1 VNPLELPGLQRV
13 QGMID
18 GSLPRA
24 PITSTMPMRVVAA
37 ERGRVTFVARADA
50 RHLNPMG
57 GVHGGFMAAVLDSA
71 TGTAVQTLLEPGASY
86 STVDLHVQML
96 RPVPTDRDL
105 TAEGRVLHASRNVA
119 AAEAELRDAE
129 GALLARATAT
139 CVIHRPRPAG

>member
-1 VNPLELPGLQRV
+1 MNPLELPGLERV
-13 QGMID
+13 QRMID
-18 GSLPRA
+18 GRLPPA
-24 PITSTMPMRVVAA
+24 PITDALPMRVLAA
-37 ERGRVTFVARADA
+37 ERGRVTFTARADA

-71 TGTAVQTLLEPGASY
+71 TGTAVQTTLEPGASY

-96 RPVPTDRDL
+96 KPVPTDRDL
-105 TAEGRVLHASRNVA
+105 SAEGRVLHSSRNVA
-119 AAEAELRDAE
+119 AAEADLRDAD